1 MSTMLNNKYDDML
14 THLSLAEIQEF
25 DIWIVNGVYL
35 INYFFVLLKSI
46 IIMIIKYFQFYI
58 TMQF

>member
-1 MSTMLNNKYDDML
+1 MLNNKYDAML

-46 IIMIIKYFQFYI
+46 IILIIKYFQFYI

>member
-1 MSTMLNNKYDDML
+1 MLNNKYDDML

-46 IIMIIKYFQFYI
+46 IILIIKYFQFYI

>member
-46 IIMIIKYFQFYI
+46 IILIIKYFQFYI